1 MQLLKSSVYRLAA
14 MDMHTMCLFNKT
26 GCAVDM
32 EAVLE
37 VITCSNGREIR
48 GK

>member
-1 MQLLKSSVYRLAA
+1 MQLLKSNVYRLAA
-14 MDMHTMCLFNKT
+14 MGMHTMCLFNKT
-26 GCAVDM
+26 ECAADM

-37 VITCSNGREIR
+37 VITCSDGRKIK